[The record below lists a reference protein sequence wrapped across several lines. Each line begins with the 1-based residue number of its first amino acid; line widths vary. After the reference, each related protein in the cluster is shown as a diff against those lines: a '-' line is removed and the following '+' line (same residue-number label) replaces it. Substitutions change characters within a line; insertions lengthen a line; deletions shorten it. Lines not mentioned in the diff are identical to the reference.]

1 MKKITILLLL
11 IATVS
16 FAQKK
21 KKNWSDDFVAAVKPT
36 IPVEEIKVFLKT
48 GEYIITYEAGDFN
61 GDKLIDAILVV
72 GDLDEVSKYRN
83 DEVKSKRN
91 VIILRRND
99 SGVLEKTLENKDIVY
114 CYSCNSPQGS
124 PLTSIVFSGNT
135 FAVEHEAGRA
145 NRWTRIITFEFN
157 REKELWWLLKD
168 ASSTY
173 NIMNSKGFTSDVK
186 TQDDFGFIYF
196 ENYNAFSEDLTKQTK
211 R

>member
-1 MKKITILLLL
+1 MKKIILLLL
-11 IATVS
+11 LITTVS

-21 KKNWSDDFVAAVKPT
+21 KKRWSDDFVAAEKPT
-36 IPVEEIKVFLKT
+36 IPIDEIKGFL
-48 GEYIITYEAGDFN
+48 GANQYIITYEAGDFN

-72 GDLDEVSKYRN
+72 GDLNEVSKYKS
-83 DEVKSKRN
+83 DEIKSKRN
-91 VIILRRND
+91 VIILERND
-99 SGVLEKTLENKDIVY
+99 SGILEKTLENEDIIY

-124 PLTSIVFSGNT
+124 PLTSIVFTGNT

-145 NRWTRIITFEFN
+145 NRWTRIITFEFD

-173 NIMNSKGFTSDVK
+173 NIMNSKGFKSEVK

-196 ENYNAFSEDLTKQTK
+196 ENYDAFSGDLTKQTK
-211 R
+211 D